1 MKPNLKFTL
10 ERPISAFGANS
21 EAFSRNNEALRRLIH
36 RAESGELTH
45 EKFRALA
52 DPLITEADALQERR
66 RELKAAY
73 NDAMERLRIGAAG
86 RAPKGGRKRTLSL
99 IVMATTATVFA
110 VGEVYAHAFEWTDQ
124 MCGGAPSLCQ
134 NRDLLALRRCDDR
147 YLFMSRGRPETNPD
161 LKHGICGSGIFSKPL
176 VGSSNLKTRTDR
188 RPLGFI
194 LERPPSK

>member
-1 MKPNLKFTL
+1 MLLEAGKPIILRHLSGAAMKPNLKFTL

-66 RELKAAY
+66 RELKAA
-73 NDAMERLRIGAAG
+73 
-86 RAPKGGRKRTLSL
+86 TLSL